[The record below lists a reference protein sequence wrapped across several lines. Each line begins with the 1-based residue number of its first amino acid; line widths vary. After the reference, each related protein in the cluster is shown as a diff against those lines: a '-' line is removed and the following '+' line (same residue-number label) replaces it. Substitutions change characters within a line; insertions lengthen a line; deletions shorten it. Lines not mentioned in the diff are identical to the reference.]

1 MQRFGPDPR
10 TFFASVYDTDA
21 PWDIGGPQPALVQ
34 LISEFPLEEPVLD
47 VGSGSG
53 DLAIWIAKNGTKVV
67 GLDFVPAAV
76 ALAQKRAESSRITRI
91 DAEFAEENLMDQ
103 SLCSECGGPLAEGQT
118 CRSLFDALLALEWQ
132 IPGGPGELADFRA

>member
-1 MQRFGPDPR
+1 MPGRGSSSIINHSGFLAATGFSRWVNGRR
-10 TFFASVYDTDA
+10 T
-21 PWDIGGPQPALVQ
+21 
-34 LISEFPLEEPVLD
+34 
-47 VGSGSG
+47 
-53 DLAIWIAKNGTKVV
+53 
-67 GLDFVPAAV
+67 
-76 ALAQKRAESSRITRI
+76 ESSRIARI